1 MRGVTK
7 HSIQILLGIFLII
20 GMSGCL
26 PTQEELQVLPQDDNS
41 SQIIINETQENISSK
56 EDENLTRTEQD
67 TLQEQEAQMATLA
80 MQEVQME
87 EVAIEEAKK
96 AEEDAQE
103 KIRAKIAKE
112 MKKNVYLDKAQKLM
126 WQDNS
131 AVTEVKKTWIS
142 AENYEAK
149 EYSNTSGD
157 TAATYC
163 KKLTLVGYSD
173 WRLPT
178 KEELKNLYT
187 QKESL
192 KNVSANWYW
201 SSSSSTSALERAW
214 GIYFNNGDG
223 YSDLKNTSNYVRCVR
238 ESKYLK

>member
-1 MRGVTK
+1 MQGVAK
-7 HSIQILLGIFLII
+7 YSVEILLGILLIV

-26 PTQEELQVLPQDDNS
+26 PSQTELQTPPQ
-41 SQIIINETQENISSK
+41 QENHETLTSEVIQ
-56 EDENLTRTEQD
+56 EDAPLQEDANLTTTINADTPLPTSEQD
-67 TLQEQEAQMATLA
+67 V
-80 MQEVQME
+80 EVQNTDTTQ
-87 EVAIEEAKK
+87 IFIDEAKK

-112 MKKNVYLDKAQKLM
+112 MKRSVFLDKAQKLM

-131 AVTEVKKTWIS
+131 AVTEVKKRWVS

-149 EYSNTSGD
+149 EYNNTSGD

-178 KEELKNLYT
+178 KEELKNLYK

-223 YSDLKNTSNYVRCVR
+223 YGDLKSASNYVRCVR